1 MAKKNPVDETRA
13 VLAVGKESALV
24 QQVISRMSTNAAG
37 HDPQFIKIEIDLGE
51 LENQASDLVQAL
63 SPSLFDEFTLL
74 IIQNISEITEDSF
87 APLLQAIT
95 DVPEHLMLVLC
106 HPGGVK
112 GKKFLELVR
121 KTGVLEAD
129 CGELKNDKLDA
140 ALVAEFNK
148 HKRRTTVEAIAALRE
163 SVGPNLSELLSAISQ
178 LCVDIETDPIDAA
191 AVAQYYSGMSDIKG
205 WDVSDAMWNA
215 KPKEVLEQFRWA
227 IEQDSSASPA
237 IISAMAKGLRT
248 LVRFASASPGMG
260 DSELASYVGVHP
272 FRLRF
277 LRAQKKLWFP
287 DDLARATRLLA
298 LADRA
303 SKGTAYKPGISGGVS
318 LERAQTFYEIEKNVL
333 AMRPPRQD

>member
-1 MAKKNPVDETRA
+1 VAKKNPVDETRA

-63 SPSLFDEFTLL
+63 SPSLFGEFTLL

>member
-1 MAKKNPVDETRA
+1 MAKKNSVDETRV

-24 QQVISRMSTNAAG
+24 QQVISRMSSNAAT
-37 HDPQFIKIEIDLGE
+37 HDPQYLKIEIDLGE
-51 LENQASDLVQAL
+51 LENQTSDLVQAL
-63 SPSLFDEFTLL
+63 SPSLFGEFTLL

-87 APLLQAIT
+87 EPLLQAVT

-121 KTGVLEAD
+121 KTGALEAD

-148 HKRRTTVEAIAALRE
+148 HTRRTTVEAIEALRE

-260 DSELASYVGVHP
+260 DSELAAYVGVHP

-303 SKGTAYKPGISGGVS
+303 SKGTSYEPGISGGVS

>member
-1 MAKKNPVDETRA
+1 MAKKNPVDQTRV

-24 QQVISRMSTNAAG
+24 QQVISRMSTNAAA
-37 HDPQFIKIEIDLGE
+37 HDPQYLKVEIDLGE

-63 SPSLFDEFTLL
+63 SPSLFGEFTLL

-87 APLLQAIT
+87 EPLLQAVAE
-95 DVPEHLMLVLC
+95 VPEHLMLVLC

-112 GKKFLELVR
+112 GKKFLEAVR

-148 HKRRTTVEAIAALRE
+148 HKRRTTVEAIEALRE
-163 SVGPNLSELLSAISQ
+163 SVGPNLSELLAAISQ

-191 AVAQYYSGMSDIKG
+191 AVARYYSGMSDIKG
-205 WDVSDAMWNA
+205 WDISDAMWNA

-248 LVRFASASPGMG
+248 LVRFASASPGMS
-260 DSELASYVGVHP
+260 DSELAAYVGVHP

-287 DDLARATRLLA
+287 EDLAKATRLLA

-303 SKGTAYKPGISGGVS
+303 SKGTAYEPGITGGIS
-318 LERAQTFYEIEKNVL
+318 LERAQTLYEIEKNVL

>member
-1 MAKKNPVDETRA
+1 VAKKNPVDETRV

-24 QQVISRMSTNAAG
+24 QQVISRMSANAAA
-37 HDPQFIKIEIDLGE
+37 HDSQYLRIEIDLGE
-51 LENQASDLVQAL
+51 LENQTSALVQAL
-63 SPSLFDEFTLL
+63 SPSLFGEFTLL
-74 IIQNISEITEDSF
+74 VIQNISEITEDSF
-87 APLLQAIT
+87 EPLLQAVT
-95 DVPEHLMLVLC
+95 NVPEHLMLVLC

-112 GKKFLELVR
+112 GKKFLETVR

-148 HKRRTTVEAIAALRE
+148 HKRRTTVEAIEALRE

-248 LVRFASASPGMG
+248 LVRFASAAPGMS

-303 SKGTAYKPGISGGVS
+303 SKGTAYEPGISGGVS
-318 LERAQTFYEIEKNVL
+318 LERAQTLYEIEKNVL

>member
-1 MAKKNPVDETRA
+1 VAKKNPVDETRV

-24 QQVISRMSTNAAG
+24 QQVISRMSTNAAK
-37 HDPQFIKIEIDLGE
+37 HDPQYIKVEIDLGE
-51 LENQASDLVQAL
+51 LENQAGDLVQAL
-63 SPSLFDEFTLL
+63 SPSLFGEFTLL
-74 IIQNISEITEDSF
+74 VIQNISEITEDSF
-87 APLLQAIT
+87 EHLLHAVT

-112 GKKFLELVR
+112 GKKFLEAVR

-148 HKRRTTVEAIAALRE
+148 HKRRATVEAIEALRE

-205 WDVSDAMWNA
+205 WDISDAMWNA

-248 LVRFASASPGMG
+248 LVRFASATPGMS

-303 SKGTAYKPGISGGVS
+303 SKGTAYEPGISGGVS

>member
-1 MAKKNPVDETRA
+1 VAKKNPVDETRA

-63 SPSLFDEFTLL
+63 SPSLFGEFTLL

-303 SKGTAYKPGISGGVS
+303 SKGTAYRPGISGGVS

>member
-1 MAKKNPVDETRA
+1 VAKKNPVDETRA

-63 SPSLFDEFTLL
+63 SPSLFGEFTLL

-129 CGELKNDKLDA
+129 CSELKNDKLDA

-303 SKGTAYKPGISGGVS
+303 SKGTAYRPGISGGVS

>member
-1 MAKKNPVDETRA
+1 VAKKNPVDETRA

-63 SPSLFDEFTLL
+63 SPSLFGEFTLL

-129 CGELKNDKLDA
+129 CSELKNDKLDA

-260 DSELASYVGVHP
+260 DSELASSVGVHP

>member
-63 SPSLFDEFTLL
+63 SPSLFGEFTLL

>member
-63 SPSLFDEFTLL
+63 SPSLFGEFTLL

-303 SKGTAYKPGISGGVS
+303 SKGTAYRPGISGGVS